1 MDSTA
6 RRTTDATPDSLDDA
20 ERGWS
25 RFAAFPI
32 MLVAIVGLLWR
43 GRRAG
48 RDGGSSLVPDVP
60 HPRVL
65 EDARLR

>member
-1 MDSTA
+1 MDPTV
-6 RRTTDATPDSLDDA
+6 RRMTDETVESPDDP

-32 MLVAIVGLLWR
+32 MLVATFGLLWR

-48 RDGGSSLVPDVP
+48 RDGARSLVPDVP

-65 EDARLR
+65 KDVRLR